1 MASTLLRHT
10 SAIRATHAARAFY
23 SRVTGLD
30 SAAEAH
36 YPTMTFDAI
45 KALDIALIAADDAA
59 LFLWATVPM
68 LPQALEV
75 MAAWGFVYKTHIA
88 WVKDKDGTGYWFR
101 NKHPKIGPCSLLPA
115 YGLPGAA
122 CAVLR
127 ALQSEASISCS
138 AS

>member
-75 MAAWGFVYKTHIA
+75 LAAWGFVYKTHIA

-101 NKHPKIGPCSLLPA
+101 NNI
-115 YGLPGAA
+115 
-122 CAVLR
+122 R
-127 ALQSEASISCS
+127 R
-138 AS
+138 